1 MQKDKIIT
9 AEFLSRVN
17 RFVIECRIK
26 GRKQLAYLPNPGR
39 LYELLL
45 PGRRLFL
52 KALPGFSSLKFR
64 TFGVVKDGINVLLDT
79 HYTNQVAKELI
90 EGNLIDDFRG
100 YKIIKEEVQYNN
112 SRFDFLLS
120 RGSERIFL
128 EVKSCT
134 LFSNKLAMFPDA
146 VSERAKR
153 HILTL
158 SQLSDERTRGAV
170 LFVVNSPSAEYFLP
184 EYHTDPEFSDALY
197 SVRNKILIK
206 AVRLRWKEDFSGLDY
221 AGESAIP
228 WDLYLKE
235 RGDKGA
241 YILGLFLPEIRRI
254 LTRGT
259 EFIKLKKGYYIYAG
273 SALKNLSRRLNR
285 HRRKKKNLFW
295 HIDYLVEQA
304 NFIFSF
310 PVRTCDDIECE
321 IAKGLMEIADAT
333 IEGFGSSDCSCR
345 SHLFWFRGFPLTNSR
360 FVKLLQYF
368 RMDRVAEKYGL

>member
-1 MQKDKIIT
+1 VQKDKIIT

-273 SALKNLSRRLNR
+273 SALKNLSL
-285 HRRKKKNLFW
+285 
-295 HIDYLVEQA
+295 
-304 NFIFSF
+304 FSF